1 MVWCSVGTTSE
12 GGWGRRVV
20 LCWHDE
26 RRWLGNLEVP
36 ACSYHH
42 SICEPTSIRITLMI
56 ATNSVASGET
66 NMSWCAS
73 HAGRDEHRSR
83 SMDAGSESMA
93 FVMVAELREDCERDA
108 RAGGWSRVMASRFQC
123 AQQPAG
129 LSATWVIGPL
139 QAIGKT
145 VLMAAAARRYSLSVN
160 VPNVSGCVF
169 ILTAAG

>member
-1 MVWCSVGTTSE
+1 MEGWCGVGTTSE
-12 GGWGRRVV
+12 VGWGRRVV
-20 LCWHDE
+20 ICWHDE

-42 SICEPTSIRITLMI
+42 GSSCEPTSIRITLMI

-83 SMDAGSESMA
+83 SIDAGSESMA

-108 RAGGWSRVMASRFQC
+108 RAGGWSRVMASRFK
-123 AQQPAG
+123 QQPARQG
-129 LSATWVIGPL
+129 F
-139 QAIGKT
+139 
-145 VLMAAAARRYSLSVN
+145 RRHDPRRGCSV
-160 VPNVSGCVF
+160 
-169 ILTAAG
+169 